1 MEHARRPTGA
11 AVRSFAETFT
21 GRITL
26 PDHEDYPQ
34 ARLVWNAI
42 ADRHPAVVV
51 RPQDE
56 DDVAT
61 ALRFAREQDLVVAIR
76 GGGHSVAGFSTCDGG
91 MVIDLRSMNAVTID
105 PERRVARV
113 QGGALLSQLDTA
125 AQANGL
131 ACPVGVVGHT
141 GIGGLGLGGGMGR
154 LQRTHGFTVD
164 NIIALGLVH
173 ADGRRVRASDDENAD
188 LFWGMRGAGPN
199 FGVVT
204 AFELRLHEIGP
215 TVFGGM
221 ALHPAERAHEM
232 AGLYRELT
240 AAAPDEAGFL
250 AFYFT
255 VAEPEDQFPPEIAGR
270 PAVGLAIGWNGAMEQ
285 GERFA
290 QQVRVGATVDTFS
303 PKRYLDLQAMND
315 EAMGWGRR
323 FYMKGAL
330 LPDLADGFVDAGVE
344 ALSDV
349 PGQCEISLWA
359 FGGATARVGED
370 AMAFAGREAGFWG
383 GVESFWDDPASDD
396 AMIGWSRSTMGS
408 ITPFTTAGHY
418 VNDMV
423 ETGTDVV
430 RSVYGDAKYER
441 L

>member
-113 QGGALLSQLDTA
+113 QGGALLSQLDAA
-125 AQANGL
+125 AQKFGL

-154 LQRTHGFTVD
+154 LQRKHGFTVD
-164 NIIALGLVH
+164 NILALELVT
-173 ADGRRVRASDDENAD
+173 ADGRRVRASEDENSD

-204 AFELRLHEIGP
+204 AFELRLHEVGP
-215 TVFGGM
+215 TLYSGM
-221 ALHPAERAHEM
+221 VLHPIERAHDL
-232 AGLYRELT
+232 AARYRELVAT
-240 AAAPDEAGFL
+240 GPDEAAFL
-250 AFYFT
+250 AMYFT
-255 VAEPEDQFPPEIAGR
+255 VAEPAPDYPPEIAGR
-270 PAVGLAIGWNGAMEQ
+270 PAVGIAVGWCGAMDA
-285 GERFA
+285 GERFVEPLRTRA
-290 QQVRVGATVDTFS
+290 V
-303 PKRYLDLQAMND
+303 LD
-315 EAMGWGRR
+315 
-323 FYMKGAL
+323 
-330 LPDLADGFVDAGVE
+330 
-344 ALSDV
+344 
-349 PGQCEISLWA
+349 
-359 FGGATARVGED
+359 
-370 AMAFAGREAGFWG
+370 
-383 GVESFWDDPASDD
+383 
-396 AMIGWSRSTMGS
+396 
-408 ITPFTTAGHY
+408 
-418 VNDMV
+418 
-423 ETGTDVV
+423 
-430 RSVYGDAKYER
+430 
-441 L
+441 